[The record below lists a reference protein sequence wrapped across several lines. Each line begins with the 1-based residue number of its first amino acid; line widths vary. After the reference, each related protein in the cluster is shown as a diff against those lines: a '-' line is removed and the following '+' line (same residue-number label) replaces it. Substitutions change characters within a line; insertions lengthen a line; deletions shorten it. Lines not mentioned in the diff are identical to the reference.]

1 MNWERRMNRGEKDEQ
16 GREGWTG
23 ERRMDRGEKNEL
35 GEKDGSGR
43 EG

>member
-1 MNWERRMNRGEKDEQ
+1 MNR

-23 ERRMDRGEKNEL
+23 ERSMNRGEKNEL
-35 GEKDGSGR
+35 GEKDEPGR